1 MKRLFIPMICIMLC
15 GTLKLQAQTVPQ
27 AAQAKDANAGVMK
40 FETTTH
46 DYGEVAEGPM
56 AEYDFVFTNT
66 GKKPIIISSAQGSC
80 GCTTAKFNPDPVMP
94 GKKGTIHVI
103 YNTEN
108 RPGPISKI
116 VTVISNA
123 AEPTAILHIKGN
135 VKKRGA

>member
-1 MKRLFIPMICIMLC
+1 MKKLFIPMICVLLC
-15 GTLKLQAQTVPQ
+15 GTAKLQAQTAQP
-27 AAQAKDANAGVMK
+27 AAQAKDAEAGVMK
-40 FETTTH
+40 FETTMH
-46 DYGEVAEGPM
+46 NYGEVAEGGL

-80 GCTTAKFNPDPVMP
+80 GCTTAKFSPDPVMP
-94 GKKGTIHVI
+94 GKQGKIHVM

-135 VKKRGA
+135 VKKRGT

>member
-1 MKRLFIPMICIMLC
+1 MKKLLIAIVCVMLC
-15 GTLKLQAQTVPQ
+15 GSIKLHAQKVPPP
-27 AAQAKDANAGVMK
+27 AKDVEAGVMK

-46 DYGEVAEGPM
+46 DYGEVAEGPT

-66 GKKPIIISSAQGSC
+66 GKKPIIIASAQGSC
-80 GCTTAKFNPDPVMP
+80 GCTTARFSPDPVMP
-94 GKKGTIHVI
+94 GKKGKIHVM

-135 VKKRGA
+135 VKKRGT